1 MKKISILIT
10 LFLITFSPLKST
22 NLIISGF
29 VNVNVNVFKTNR
41 FKYKYIHNN
50 LIDSLKSFLLLENL
64 MSKTKASFIDKL
76 RTMPIPLSDE
86 IPRVSM
92 DDFSIFPNPFHDNIS
107 IISPSLSLF
116 TTEILII
123 DLNGKEFFKK
133 EYPPLAHQIQ
143 LLDLIP
149 LVAGQYVIWL
159 NQGENRKFIKILKD

>member
-29 VNVNVNVFKTNR
+29 VNVNVFKTNR

-76 RTMPIPLSDE
+76 RNMPIPLSG
-86 IPRVSM
+86 VAM